1 MTAARSRSSSPLAHR
16 CDGHAQ
22 HRHAGLGGQGGLRL
36 AHAPLAQG
44 GGDRGGVVGQL
55 GQFAL
60 AQLGVGGDHGLALAG
75 QVPAELAE
83 HGGGGVESPGNGVEG
98 AVGCGRA
105 GHAGHD
111 PLLEE
116 GRSTEEHLSLVGEVP
131 EEGAL
136 GQPGS
141 GGDLGGGGLV
151 ESPLRVQG
159 ERRFLQPP
167 ATVRLPSTHGLDPS
181 VDSH

>member
-1 MTAARSRSSSPLAHR
+1 MTSARSRSSSPLAHR
-16 CDGHAQ
+16 SMAT
-22 HRHAGLGGQGGLRL
+22 RNTVMPASAARL
-36 AHAPLAQG
+36 ACGSPTPLLAQG
-44 GGDRGGVVGQL
+44 VGHRRGVVGQL
-55 GQFAL
+55 GQLPL

-83 HGGGGVESPGNGVEG
+83 HGGGGVESTGNGVEG
-98 AVGCGRA
+98 AVLGGRP

-116 GRSTEEHLSLVGEVP
+116 GRPTEEHFSLVGEVP

-151 ESPLRVQG
+151 ESPL
-159 ERRFLQPP
+159 
-167 ATVRLPSTHGLDPS
+167 
-181 VDSH
+181 